1 MGRVFH
7 VHRPWAFRFSIGQ
20 KLVRIIKESVRD
32 HHVSLLLKSNRADV
46 IFFGLEF
53 VTHVL
58 GCHRFMTFACATVL
72 VGIFD
77 RPQLFASVVRDA
89 LVGFFS
95 DIAFDFSFRF
105 DATFTWPR
113 SLPMPNL
120 VQLAFSLFTIGA
132 KYLFVIFCGVMKYM
146 IGPDTGAAWLNQTVL
161 TIPATMINSTIFG
174 LARVLAIGQ
183 RAAQLRENLRRS
195 LQRLADENATSH
207 SAEEQRSGEYLD
219 LAISWVGLYGTV
231 GERMADCIVSELAS
245 KKMRLDMR
253 DPQSQEKPE
262 VLKTRNLLLHALGC
276 SLEDLDS
283 ESRICDGALTL
294 LAKSCFGGSHIAHL
308 DLSGCVRITHSCV
321 ENIRRLCPEL
331 TSINLSN
338 CDGVGEMPLDLFQWR
353 YIKNRAPPMAIELKG
368 LKLPSNF
375 YPSELATGTA
385 IDLSG
390 QSLRGAQDQTPSRLN
405 YDEVI
410 SCLLFAAC
418 DDARYNSSSCVAM
431 EMR

>member
-1 MGRVFH
+1 
-7 VHRPWAFRFSIGQ
+7 
-20 KLVRIIKESVRD
+20 
-32 HHVSLLLKSNRADV
+32 
-46 IFFGLEF
+46 
-53 VTHVL
+53 
-58 GCHRFMTFACATVL
+58 MTFACATVL

-89 LVGFFS
+89 LGGFFS
-95 DIAFDFSFRF
+95 DITFDFSFRF
-105 DATFTWPR
+105 DVTFTWPR

-132 KYLFVIFCGVMKYM
+132 KYLFVIFCFVMKYM

-183 RAAQLRENLRRS
+183 RAAQLRQNLRRS

-231 GERMADCIVSELAS
+231 GGRMTDCMVSELAS

-253 DPQSQEKPE
+253 DPQSQEKPA

-294 LAKSCFGGSHIAHL
+294 LAKSCFGGRHIAHL

-321 ENIRRLCPEL
+321 ENIRQLCPEL

-338 CDGVGEMPLDLFQWR
+338 CKGVGEMPLDLFQWR

-375 YPSELATGTA
+375 NPSELATGTA

-390 QSLRGAQDQTPSRLN
+390 QSLRGTQEQNPSRLN

-418 DDARYNSSSCVAM
+418 DDAGIIPLPVLRWKCVERGTVDLTQNAGLTLPSNIGTLGGSVTSIDLNGHNLRGILVLLCVNS
-431 EMR
+431 